1 MPQRGKKM
9 TEARLSSLLK
19 GQLCTRRL
27 AWPRTGIRASWSTL
41 WGWTVSG
48 KECDHRAG
56 TFWKAR
62 VKGFLL
68 RPLPRRDFERHVK
81 SLL

>member
-27 AWPRTGIRASWSTL
+27 AWPLAGIEGELVYPVGLDS
-41 WGWTVSG
+41 V
-48 KECDHRAG
+48 
-56 TFWKAR
+56 WK
-62 VKGFLL
+62 GM
-68 RPLPRRDFERHVK
+68 
-81 SLL
+81 